1 MIIVKYLCKA
11 IEQFSLHRLHV
22 LFPCIKARLNVVA
35 RSFGKI
41 ILDERNVVLYLLT
54 DMSNFPRI
62 EEVADVRETVLP
74 DRVDD
79 GGSVVFLDLEGD
91 LHAILWL

>member
-1 MIIVKYLCKA
+1 L
-11 IEQFSLHRLHV
+11 SRV
-22 LFPCIKARLNVVA
+22 LRERQNGDVVA
-35 RSFGKI
+35 RSFGNI

-79 GGSVVFLDLEGD
+79 GGSVVFHSLEGD
-91 LHAILWL
+91 LLAIMCL